1 MDNWQF
7 AVVRQYH
14 DDIVNLLCFSSELI
28 KKYSTKCK
36 ENENLQKQL
45 KQLSALL
52 KEYQDKL
59 INAVT
64 KQMPLEEVRNV
75 CAISTVIE
83 PRVD

>member
-1 MDNWQF
+1 M
-7 AVVRQYH
+7 
-14 DDIVNLLCFSSELI
+14 LFSSELI

-52 KEYQDKL
+52 KEYQSKL
-59 INAVT
+59 INTVT
-64 KQMPLEEVRNV
+64 KQMPLEEVRSV

-83 PRVD
+83 WTKLSTPRYLVILFPCFFSVT